1 MENIF
6 DFKFSYLLYREFN
19 SIYSKYLE
27 KSKNEII
34 TIDSL
39 NKKRLKPAFGD
50 DCFIRYLFSDEG
62 NENIVLDFING
73 VMIDLNFQTFNNVVI
88 LNPFNLTKYL
98 DGKESIVDVKCIT
111 EDNQTVIIE
120 IQLQGNQYFIRR
132 SLYYW
137 ANSYSSLLN
146 KSENYTKLSPVI
158 SINVLDFILF
168 NDIKDFHSCY
178 LLKEIKHNKIL
189 TDHCMLHY
197 IELPKF
203 NLNNDK
209 EKLSSWIKFFKGENM
224 SNLIKENN
232 IFEEVEKRCQSFIDS
247 DPLINAYR
255 KKEWNEYFYKDMMN
269 VEREE
274 GFKEGELEGIK
285 NEKYSIAKSLKKS
298 VLDNKFISEHTGLTI
313 DEINK
318 L

>member
-1 MENIF
+1 M
-6 DFKFSYLLYREFN
+6 DEFE
-19 SIYSKYLE
+19 YLE

-34 TIDSL
+34 TIDNL
-39 NKKRLKPAFGD
+39 NKKN

-158 SINVLDFILF
+158 SINVLDFTLFNYDEIEKINQEAMPLSYFKISRDMTYKTLKNDLEKHLNLEIILF
-168 NDIKDFHSCY
+168 EMDD
-178 LLKEIKHNKIL
+178 
-189 TDHCMLHY
+189 
-197 IELPKF
+197 
-203 NLNNDK
+203 
-209 EKLSSWIKFFKGENM
+209 
-224 SNLIKENN
+224 
-232 IFEEVEKRCQSFIDS
+232 
-247 DPLINAYR
+247 
-255 KKEWNEYFYKDMMN
+255 
-269 VEREE
+269 
-274 GFKEGELEGIK
+274 
-285 NEKYSIAKSLKKS
+285 
-298 VLDNKFISEHTGLTI
+298 
-313 DEINK
+313 
-318 L
+318 

>member
-1 MENIF
+1 MFIILTNKNYSVII
-6 DFKFSYLLYREFN
+6 YLMDEFE
-19 SIYSKYLE
+19 YLE

-34 TIDSL
+34 TIDNL
-39 NKKRLKPAFGD
+39 NKKN

-73 VMIDLNFQTFNNVVI
+73 VMIDSNFKTFSNVEI

-158 SINVLDFILF
+158 SINVLDFTLF
-168 NDIKDFHSCY
+168 NDIDDFHSCY

-232 IFEEVEKRCQSFIDS
+232 IFEEVEKRCRSFIDS

-255 KKEWNEYFYKDMMN
+255 KKEWNEYFYKDMIN
-269 VEREE
+269 VELKKRD
-274 GFKEGELEGIK
+274 
-285 NEKYSIAKSLKKS
+285 YDIAKNLKQMNIDKAS
-298 VLDNKFISEHTGLTI
+298 ISKATGLTI
-313 DEINK
+313 EEIDK

>member
-1 MENIF
+1 M
-6 DFKFSYLLYREFN
+6 DEFE
-19 SIYSKYLE
+19 YLE

-168 NDIKDFHSCY
+168 NDIDDFHSCY

-274 GFKEGELEGIK
+274 GKLEGIK
-285 NEKYSIAKSLKKS
+285 EGRIAEQISMAKSMKKENIDIE
-298 VLDNKFISEHTGLTI
+298 LIKKITGLTI
-313 DEINK
+313 DEIEK